1 MDASHIAPSAQA
13 ALCAAVALAA
23 GNAALVVGTTSAETV
38 VRAAVG
44 LLVLAVA
51 AVTPRSVSAVLES
64 WRPAGLGHE
73 DLLAVAAVLPVV
85 RVWVAAA
92 APGDPSSARTL
103 LWATTRL
110 AVWAHLTLGSVDPTI
125 VLDPHNVQ
133 HFTVHVNARR
143 SPHWRHVMRSAL
155 ARVGRAANPQGWA
168 PSPPQAGRS
177 TPAAPYGTHQE
188 QGFILEAQLP
198 GRPHRAARMFV
209 VGASACAGR
218 SGPEI
223 HRARVEDRVDL
234 RDDRVG
240 LRIEGCDAR
249 PVPVRA
255 AYTEV
260 VREAAAEAGTEKF
273 VTAESRNA
281 VHSIAERLTKEG
293 LSLPRARNTRLV
305 AHVAAGTPLAAL
317 KDIAG
322 SLSMDTLDALIP
334 AVSASLTPEEAAE
347 QGLAP

>member
-1 MDASHIAPSAQA
+1 MDATHIAPSAQA

-64 WRPAGLGHE
+64 WRPAGLDHE

-85 RVWVAAA
+85 RVWVAAV
-92 APGDPSSARTL
+92 APRDPSSARTL
-103 LWATTRL
+103 LWATRL

-133 HFTVHVNARR
+133 HFTMHVNADR

-177 TPAAPYGTHQE
+177 TPAAPCGTHQE
-188 QGFILEAQLP
+188 QGFILEAQLS

-209 VGASACAGR
+209 VGASAGAGR

-223 HRARVEDRVDL
+223 HRVRVEDLVDL

-240 LRIEGCDAR
+240 VRIEGCDAR
-249 PVPVRA
+249 LVPVRA

-260 VREAAAEAGTEKF
+260 VREAGAEVGTEKF

-281 VHSIAERLTKEG
+281 VPSMAERLTAEG
-293 LSLPRARNTRLV
+293 LSLPRARNAWLTAHLV
-305 AHVAAGTPLAAL
+305 AGTPLAVL
-317 KDIAG
+317 RVLEGPG
-322 SLSMDTLDALIP
+322 SMN
-334 AVSASLTPEEAAE
+334 TPEAMLRWCRC
-347 QGLAP
+347 GGGS